1 MAEAAARLPK
11 PPRSLGRLAPWL
23 GLGLLAVGLALSSL
37 WLGIWPLLAL
47 AGAVVVM
54 VGWQEPRL
62 TLMGLMVAV
71 TFIYGLTTDLRV
83 LPDQAKFIKEAFIAL
98 LFARAL
104 FTAIT
109 QRTFM
114 RTPLDKWLLLF
125 VALGLLSGLVNQT
138 SPLVIA
144 VALRGLFQY
153 ALVFYSI
160 VWLRRRFTPR
170 FMAALIGLAV
180 ALCLIQLPFGLLEF
194 AYDVRRGIPNLSAD
208 EFRGTLGG
216 SGANLVGL
224 FVLPMLFLMM
234 SRIVDSRQWKRS
246 NLIIAFLLA
255 IIPFLSFSRMAWL
268 CAGLGLAILWW
279 RRILLSPRVLAF
291 VGAVGAVTFIALFL
305 AIRVVAQSF
314 ENWADLTV
322 SRIVDPAGV
331 VGSFNTPGEGVGL
344 VPWAKVVLD
353 TVSTKAPVPFLG
365 LGPGSAGSSAAVQL
379 RTATYRR
386 YFYDHFGLAA
396 YHLPADLPTQLLQTG
411 AEYGPLGPVLL
422 VIIAFEFYGL
432 ARKLRR
438 KERQP
443 LALGLGAALAIA
455 AIVMTVLMIKDGI
468 WEQQMVSMWMWILG
482 GLVVVQLQR
491 STSNGRPRALATGP
505 RE

>member
-11 PPRSLGRLAPWL
+11 PAPNLGRLAPWW
-23 GLGLLAVGLALSSL
+23 GLGLVVVGLAVSSL

-47 AGAVVVM
+47 VGAVVIFI
-54 VGWQEPRL
+54 GWQEPRL

-83 LPDQAKFIKEAFIAL
+83 LPDQAKFVKEALIGL

-109 QRTFM
+109 QRTFV

-170 FMAALIGLAV
+170 FVAVLVGLAV
-180 ALCLIQLPFGLLEF
+180 ALCLIQLPFGLFEF

-224 FVLPMLFLMM
+224 FVLPMLFLFM
-234 SRIVDSRQWKRS
+234 SRIVDSRRWARS
-246 NLIIAFLLA
+246 NLVIILLLA

-268 CAGLGLAILWW
+268 CAVLGVAILWW
-279 RRILLSPRVLAF
+279 RRILLSPRILAF
-291 VGAVGAVTFIALFL
+291 VGAMGAITFIALFL
-305 AIRVVAQSF
+305 AVQVVAQSF
-314 ENWADLTV
+314 ETWADLSI
-322 SRIVDPAGV
+322 SRIVSPAGIV
-331 VGSFNTPGEGVGL
+331 SSFNTPGEGIGL
-344 VPWAKVVLD
+344 VPWAKVVVD
-353 TVSTKAPVPFLG
+353 TVSKYAPVPF
-365 LGPGSAGSSAAVQL
+365 
-379 RTATYRR
+379 
-386 YFYDHFGLAA
+386 
-396 YHLPADLPTQLLQTG
+396 
-411 AEYGPLGPVLL
+411 
-422 VIIAFEFYGL
+422 
-432 ARKLRR
+432 
-438 KERQP
+438 
-443 LALGLGAALAIA
+443 
-455 AIVMTVLMIKDGI
+455 
-468 WEQQMVSMWMWILG
+468 
-482 GLVVVQLQR
+482 
-491 STSNGRPRALATGP
+491 
-505 RE
+505 